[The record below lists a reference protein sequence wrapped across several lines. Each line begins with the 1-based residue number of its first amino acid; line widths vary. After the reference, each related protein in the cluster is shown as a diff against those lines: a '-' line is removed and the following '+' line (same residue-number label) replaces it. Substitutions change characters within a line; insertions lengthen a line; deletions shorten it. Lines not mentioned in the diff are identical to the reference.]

1 LTQPLMNRK
10 LLAALEV
17 FMSRTIDM
25 SVKLGDITFKNPF
38 IVGAGPT
45 VKSVDQI
52 KAAEQNGWAGVSFKL
67 AIDPFPYINWPPRYR
82 WLNKQKIHIFTAETR
97 LTAEQAL
104 TLLEGARKNTSE
116 IVLIPTI
123 TYDGRDRE
131 GWVRMAKRFE
141 EAGAHAIELNM
152 CCPNMS
158 FNVQATG
165 SESEEATGASL
176 GSDLTALPKVVKLI
190 TAAIRVPV
198 IVKLTPEGGLIAQA
212 AEACMAAGAA
222 AVGSTANRLGIPDID
237 IRNPMATIYRLQ
249 ENITLG
255 CISGPWLRPLG
266 MRDTYE
272 MRFHLGKG
280 PFIIGSGG
288 VRDLQSAVQ
297 QIMLGADAVWICTET
312 MIRGFGWLPKLLD
325 ELKGYMSEMGYK
337 SIGDFR
343 DLLLK
348 NIKTSQELTVHDGYA
363 EVDLEKCT
371 ACGLCWKIGHCPA
384 ISHPEET
391 TTIDRELCLACS
403 TCVDICPQKAIR
415 MVKL

>member
-1 LTQPLMNRK
+1 MK
-10 LLAALEV
+10 
-17 FMSRTIDM
+17 S
-25 SVKLGDITFKNPF
+25 SVDLSVRLGDITFKNPF

-45 VKSVDQI
+45 VKTVDQI
-52 KAAEQNGWAGVSFKL
+52 KAAEDSGWAGVSFKL

-82 WLNKQKIHIFTAETR
+82 WLRREKIHMFTAETR
-97 LTAEQAL
+97 LKTDQAL
-104 TLLEGARKNTSE
+104 KLLEEARKGTSE

-123 TYDGRDRE
+123 TYDGKDRE

-141 EAGAHAIELNM
+141 DAGAHAVELNM

-158 FNVQATG
+158 FNVQTTG
-165 SESEEATGASL
+165 GESEEATGASL
-176 GSDLTALPKVVKLI
+176 GSDLVALPKVVRLI
-190 TAAIRVPV
+190 TEAIGVPI

-212 AEACMAAGAA
+212 AEASLSAGAA
-222 AVGSTANRLGIPDID
+222 AVGSTANRLGVPDID
-237 IRNPMATIYRLQ
+237 IRNPMGTIYRLQ

-272 MRFHLGKG
+272 MRFHLGKQ

-297 QIMLGADAVWICTET
+297 QIMVGADAVWICTET
-312 MIRGFGWLPKLLD
+312 MLRGFDWLPKLLE
-325 ELKGYMSEMGYK
+325 ELQSYMAEMGYG
-337 SIGDFR
+337 SIADFR
-343 DLLLK
+343 DILLK

-363 EVDLEKCT
+363 EVDLDKCN
-371 ACGLCWKIGHCPA
+371 ACGLCWKIGHCCA
-384 ISHPEET
+384 ISHPEDR
-391 TTIDRELCLACS
+391 TTIDRQSCIACS

-415 MVKL
+415 MVKV

>member
-1 LTQPLMNRK
+1 VSKPVDL
-10 LLAALEV
+10 
-17 FMSRTIDM
+17 
-25 SVKLGDITFKNPF
+25 SVRMGDITFKNPF

-45 VKSVDQI
+45 AKTVDQI
-52 KAAEQNGWAGVSFKL
+52 KAAEDSGWAGVSFKL

-82 WLNKQKIHIFTAETR
+82 WLRREKIHMFTAETR
-97 LTAEQAL
+97 LKTDQAL
-104 TLLEGARKNTSE
+104 KLLEDARKSTGE

-123 TYDGRDRE
+123 TYDGKDRE

-141 EAGAHAIELNM
+141 DAGAHAVELNM

-158 FNVQATG
+158 FNVQTTG
-165 SESEEATGASL
+165 GESEEATGASL
-176 GSDLTALPKVVKLI
+176 GSDLVALPKVVKLI
-190 TAAIRVPV
+190 TKAIGVPI

-212 AEACMAAGAA
+212 AEASLAAGAA

-237 IRNPMATIYRLQ
+237 IRDPMGTIYRLQ

-272 MRFHLGKG
+272 MRFHLGEK

-297 QIMLGADAVWICTET
+297 QIMVGADAVWVCTET
-312 MIRGFGWLPKLLD
+312 MLRGFDWLPKLLE
-325 ELKGYMSEMGYK
+325 ELQSYMAEMGYG

-363 EVDLEKCT
+363 EVDLENCN
-371 ACGLCWKIGHCPA
+371 ACGLCWKIGHCCA
-384 ISHPEET
+384 ISHPEDR
-391 TTIDRELCLACS
+391 TTIDRQSCIACS
-403 TCVDICPQKAIR
+403 TCVDLCPPKAIH
-415 MVKL
+415 MVKV